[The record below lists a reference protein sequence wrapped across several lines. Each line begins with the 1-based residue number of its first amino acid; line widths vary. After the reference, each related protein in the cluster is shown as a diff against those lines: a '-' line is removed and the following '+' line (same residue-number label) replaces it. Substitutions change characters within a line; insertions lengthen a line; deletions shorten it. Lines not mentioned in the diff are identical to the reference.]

1 MGQTYKATGINLKSI
16 PLGEADRLL
25 TILTPEYGV
34 IRAVAPGARK
44 SRSKLGAR
52 ANLFVVNELLLSRGR
67 SLDKINQAETIVAF
81 TGLSKQLAC
90 LTASQ
95 YLAELVLSQ
104 AGSEHTHAE
113 LFTLLCQTLT
123 QLEQDSATE
132 ILNTLTQAVYHL
144 LNWGGIAPQVFR
156 CCLSQTPIQVNL
168 ADPDWRVGFSFT
180 AGGVVSLTASSPPQ
194 PQSTPA
200 KPNPVPKT
208 AESSRPYSSRDTD
221 NHDPFRKSLPALK
234 LTAVELAL
242 LQDLANQA
250 PPVVEENATIIKPV
264 AVNPYPSCVWLAVER
279 TLRQY
284 AQYHLDRPIRSAA
297 LMDVCFSPLPAISA
311 PS

>member
-52 ANLFVVNELLLSRGR
+52 ANLFVVNELLLSKGR

-104 AGSEHTHAE
+104 AVSEHSHAE

-123 QLEQDSATE
+123 QLEQDAATE
-132 ILNTLTQAVYHL
+132 VLNTLTQAVYHL

-156 CCLSQTPIQVNL
+156 CCVSQTPIQANL

-194 PQSTPA
+194 PSQPKPTPA
-200 KPNPVPKT
+200 PKA
-208 AESSRPYSSRDTD
+208 AEPSRPYSSRETD
-221 NHDPFRKSLPALK
+221 RHDPFRKPLPALK

-264 AVNPYPSCVWLAVER
+264 AVNPYPTCVWLAVER